1 MYIDIYIYGVVYTV
15 ETFNC
20 SFVTISMITLPAIPN
35 NPVRYLFIIGQ
46 SLKLLSQSFNG
57 FYQPWLNISGLS
69 VPTSWDTPVLK
80 LTGTAGTILRKFKRA
95 SSLSFSFML
104 FFFTFYFMMPKL
116 YNISGTKKDCREL
129 LLSLLKYKT
138 KTHYLCKVPVIT
150 SFWSKINWR
159 LQIWSL
165 HKPKGEHAIFLG
177 VWGSI
182 RIRKLVNSASFLLPI
197 KWTESE
203 VCSVALVWK

>member
-1 MYIDIYIYGVVYTV
+1 MDIYIDIYIYGVVYTV

-35 NPVRYLFIIGQ
+35 NPVSYLFIIGQ

-57 FYQPWLNISGLS
+57 FYQPGLNISGLS

-80 LTGTAGTILRKFKRA
+80 LTGTAGTILRKFKRV
-95 SSLSFSFML
+95 SSFSFSFML

-116 YNISGTKKDCREL
+116 YNISGTKKDCLEL

-150 SFWSKINWR
+150 SF
-159 LQIWSL
+159 
-165 HKPKGEHAIFLG
+165 
-177 VWGSI
+177 
-182 RIRKLVNSASFLLPI
+182 
-197 KWTESE
+197 
-203 VCSVALVWK
+203 